1 MPHFCSMSGAGRS
14 QLFLVFAFYGVW
26 AWNAA
31 VFLNTS
37 RAGGGKFF
45 SSLVCLLWWIRMECR
60 FFGSMSEARHGKFFL
75 VFVLFVMT
83 NAQGMPRFCS
93 MSGAGRGKFFLVFVI
108 CEILNF
114 VNVLGQIYFTDK

>member
-1 MPHFCSMSGAGRS
+1 
-14 QLFLVFAFYGVW
+14 
-26 AWNAA
+26 
-31 VFLNTS
+31 
-37 RAGGGKFF
+37 
-45 SSLVCLLWWIRMECR
+45 MECR
-60 FFGSMSEARHGKFFL
+60 FFGSMSEARRGKFFL